1 MAQQYKAFAKQMNEE
16 EAVAAARQKL
26 QEQEDISLEQVHIFY
41 SFFKWLLRKLDAKD
55 ILK

>member
-26 QEQEDISLEQVHIFY
+26 QEQEDISLEQVHIFD
-41 SFFKWLLRKLDAKD
+41 SFFKWLLRK
-55 ILK
+55 